1 VTELMK
7 QTQYTPLSVS
17 EMAVSLLAANQGY
30 LDDVAVNKVLAFESA
45 LHSFLKSKYKALMDK
60 IEETKDLG
68 GDDQKALEAAI
79 QDFKA
84 TNAY

>member
-1 VTELMK
+1 MK
-7 QTQYTPLSVS
+7 QAQYAPLSTA
-17 EMAVSLLAANQGY
+17 EMALTLLAANQGY
-30 LDDVAVNKVLAFESA
+30 LDDVPVAKALSFESA
-45 LHSFLKSKYKALMDK
+45 LHSFVKSKYKDLMDK
-60 IEETKDLG
+60 IEATKDLG